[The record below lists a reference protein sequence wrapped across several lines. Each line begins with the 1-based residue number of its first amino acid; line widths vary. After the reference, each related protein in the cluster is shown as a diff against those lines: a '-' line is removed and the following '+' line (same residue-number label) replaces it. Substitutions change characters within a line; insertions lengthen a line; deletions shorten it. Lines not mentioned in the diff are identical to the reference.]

1 MHTQLSVELAAARQ
15 QEFSDSAAARR
26 RRPGRSSI
34 SWEGVTV
41 RLATSADRAA
51 LDRLAALDD
60 ADRPAEPVLLGV
72 ISQRPVAA
80 LSLSDGHVVADPF
93 RPTLELIE
101 LLRLRARQLG
111 AGERHSRRRWVF
123 PALRF

>member
-15 QEFSDSAAARR
+15 QEFADRADGHRARAS
-26 RRPGRSSI
+26 RSPI
-34 SWEGVTV
+34 SWESVTV
-41 RLATSADRAA
+41 RLATTADREA

-60 ADRPAEPVLLGV
+60 ALRPAEPVLLGV

-101 LLRLRARQLG
+101 MLRLRARQLG
-111 AGERHSRRRWVF
+111 AGEHHARRRWVF
-123 PALRF
+123 PALRL